1 MDIHIVIAGETIES
15 IAEKYGV
22 SAKKIILDNGV
33 NDLDKLVPGQ
43 TIVIIYPQII
53 YIVQD
58 GDTLQNIA
66 DANGI
71 SMIQLLRNNPFLTE
85 RDYIYPGETLV
96 ISYNNT
102 MGKVSTCGFAYPY
115 INKKTL
121 FKTLPYLTYLSIFN
135 YTVTRKGELIT
146 HYDDTEL
153 IQISKDYGVAPLM
166 LITTLTPKG
175 EPNIETT
182 YDILSNEELQ
192 EQYINTI
199 IDLIKS
205 KGYYGANLS
214 FQYLNITNQ
223 NQYTSLLKK
232 VSQKAHSEGIPLF
245 ITINPNKAYTGNE
258 LVYEKVDFSDINQE
272 ANSIA
277 FITFNWAYNF
287 GPPIP
292 IGSIQDIKDLLDYVA
307 DFVVPEKIL
316 VGLPVLGYNW
326 ELPYVVGFSKA
337 TALSLD
343 SVINLARDI
352 GAVIEF
358 DELSQTPYIRYAEPP
373 LGIQH
378 IIWFI
383 DARSVNSLMNLVSSN
398 HLQGTGIWNV
408 MEYYSQMWLIIN
420 SQYEIENVL

>member
-66 DANGI
+66 DTNGI

-115 INKKTL
+115 INRKTL
-121 FKTLPYLTYLSIFN
+121 LKTLPYLTYLSIFN
-135 YTVTRKGELIT
+135 YTVTKEGELIT
-146 HYDDTEL
+146 NYDDTEL

-192 EQYINTI
+192 EQYINTV

-232 VSQKAHSEGIPLF
+232 VSEKAHSEGIPLF
-245 ITINPNKAYTGNE
+245 ITINPNKAYVGNE
-258 LVYEKVDFSDINQE
+258 LVYEKVDFSAINQE

-292 IGSIQDIKDLLDYVA
+292 IGSIQDIKDLIDYVA
-307 DFVVPEKIL
+307 NFVVPEKIL

-398 HLQGTGIWNV
+398 RLQGTGIWNV
-408 MEYYSQMWLIIN
+408 MEYYSQMWLVIN